1 MSKPTIIL
9 NNNIVG
15 KNPVIRLDFDFDQTI
30 IYKVKTIN
38 GTHWSQSSRFW
49 YIPQNEFNQDI
60 MSISYN
66 YIDSTGIWC
75 LSSRYENEFNEQ
87 LFSLN
92 RSTILSKKNV
102 TTDEVINTSQLKP
115 GFYFLSI
122 TGKNKSITK
131 KVLNKN

>member
-1 MSKPTIIL
+1 LGRLTIIL

-75 LSSRYENEFNEQ
+75 LSSRYENEFDEQ

-115 GFYFLSI
+115 GF
-122 TGKNKSITK
+122 
-131 KVLNKN
+131 